1 MKKTY
6 LEFTVGLFL
15 AIGIGCLAWLSI
27 ELARKEFFASKGYE
41 VQAAF
46 SNGSGLRRGTPVL
59 IAGVEI
65 GRVESV
71 RLEDYEAKVR
81 MLIQP
86 GVVLQ
91 IDTIASIKTKGLV
104 GEKYIELTPGA
115 SDKNIQGGGILRDTQ
130 PALDL
135 EAIIGKYIQGNLSKP
150 DDKGQPTH

>member
-15 AIGIGCLAWLSI
+15 AIGIGCLAWLSV

-41 VQAAF
+41 VQATF
-46 SNGSGLRRGTPVL
+46 NNGSGLRRGTPVL

-71 RLEDYEAKVR
+71 GLADYEAKVR
-81 MLIQP
+81 MNIQH
-86 GVVLQ
+86 GILLQ
-91 IDTIASIKTKGLV
+91 SDTIASIKTKGLI

-115 SDKNIQGGGILRDTQ
+115 ADNHIKAGGVIRETQ
-130 PALDL
+130 SALDM
-135 EAIIGKYIQGNLSKP
+135 EALIGKYIQGNLAKP
-150 DDKGQPTH
+150 SDKDSPSR

>member
-15 AIGIGCLAWLSI
+15 ASGIGCLAWLSI

-115 SDKNIQGGGILRDTQ
+115 SDKNIQRGGMLRDTQ

-135 EAIIGKYIQGNLSKP
+135 EAIIGKYIQGNLAKP
-150 DDKGQPTH
+150 DGNSQTR

>member
-65 GRVESV
+65 GRVESI
-71 RLEDYEAKVR
+71 RLADYEAKVR

-115 SDKNIQGGGILRDTQ
+115 SDKNIQRGGILRETQ

-135 EAIIGKYIQGNLSKP
+135 EAIIGKYIQGNLAKP
-150 DDKGQPTH
+150 DGNSQAR

>member
-1 MKKTY
+1 MKKTH

-15 AIGIGCLAWLSI
+15 VIGIGSLAWLSI
-27 ELARKEFFASKGYE
+27 ELARKEFFGSKGYE

-115 SDKNIQGGGILRDTQ
+115 SAKNIQRGGILRDTQ

-135 EAIIGKYIQGNLSKP
+135 EAIIGKYIQGNLAKP
-150 DDKGQPTH
+150 DGNSQAR